1 MVTTTGYTPPPSG
14 YQPHP
19 TSASVHDV
27 ARWMAVQRNAMA
39 TPDEITS
46 QLIANGW
53 DADAAARASLRSLR
67 SSDRHTLNYAVLA
80 IASGLA
86 ALGAATSIHQ
96 MIDGNRTPSSLTGML
111 TMTIVTVP
119 IAVISGYYAWRAE
132 HASPFVMW
140 SPSRRGWFGALA
152 FCTASVGI
160 IRLTTYVHET
170 LSTLTGAS
178 PGAFSWP
185 SAAQVLVSMAISIP
199 LFVWSFLQW
208 RRSNLLISALGTDR

>member
-1 MVTTTGYTPPPSG
+1 MVTTTSYTEHPSG
-14 YQPHP
+14 QGSNPSP
-19 TSASVHDV
+19 VPVHDV

-67 SSDRHTLNYAVLA
+67 SSDRHTLNYAALT

-86 ALGAATSIHQ
+86 ALGAATLTHQ
-96 MIDGNRTPSSLTGML
+96 LIDGNRTPDSLTRML
-111 TMTIVTVP
+111 TMTIVAIP
-119 IAVISGYYAWRAE
+119 IAVITGYYAWRAE
-132 HASPFVMW
+132 RTSPFVMW

-152 FCTASVGI
+152 FCTGSVGI
-160 IRLTTYVHET
+160 VRLTAYVHQT

-185 SAAQVLVSMAISIP
+185 SAAQVLVSMVISVP
-199 LFVWSFLQW
+199 LFVWSFVQW
-208 RRSNLLISALGTDR
+208 RRSNLLISALGSDR